1 MRGVPRPAKEF
12 ARGEGARGRSQ
23 VNRCDLGRRGGA
35 SEESKLEHMYL
46 AERATHPSLGLA
58 ERALAA
64 ASLLW
69 APRSHVYAAVSAT
82 ASALADALETAGA

>member
-1 MRGVPRPAKEF
+1 
-12 ARGEGARGRSQ
+12 
-23 VNRCDLGRRGGA
+23 
-35 SEESKLEHMYL
+35 MYL
-46 AERATHPSLGLA
+46 AERATHPSLGLT

>member
-12 ARGEGARGRSQ
+12 AREGREGKIAGEP
-23 VNRCDLGRRGGA
+23 VTLGVESGA
-35 SEESKLEHMYL
+35 SEESNPEHMYL
-46 AERATHPSLGLA
+46 AERATHPPLGLA

-69 APRSHVYAAVSAT
+69 APRWHVYAAVSAT
-82 ASALADALETAGA
+82 ARALADALETAGA